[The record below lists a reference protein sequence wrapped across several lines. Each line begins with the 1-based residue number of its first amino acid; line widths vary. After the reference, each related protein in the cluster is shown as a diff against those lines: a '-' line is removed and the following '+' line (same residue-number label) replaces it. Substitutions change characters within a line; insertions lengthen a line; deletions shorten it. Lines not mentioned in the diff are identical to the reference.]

1 MTQPAPTVATPAP
14 PDSHAPTTSARA
26 GAWRA
31 ALPLVALA
39 IGAILLLYRDT
50 AVAMVTIWY
59 RSETFTHAFV
69 VPPIVAWLIW
79 RKRAE
84 LAQYTPQP
92 TRWLLLPMAGAAF
105 IWLLGD
111 LAAVN
116 ALTQLAL
123 VTLLVLTV
131 PALLGM
137 AVARCLRFA
146 LLFLFFAVPLG
157 EFMMPQMMTWTAD
170 FTVLALRLSGIPVFR
185 EGLQFVIPSGNW
197 SVVEACS
204 GIRYLIASVTVGTLY
219 AYLNYQSTRRR
230 VTFVL
235 VSLLVPIIANWLRAY
250 IIVMLGHLSG
260 NKIATG
266 ADHLIYGWAFFGV
279 VIMLMFMIGARWSE
293 PEPKPGSTAPAPPAA
308 PTDAAGAA
316 APMANRSWRLLV
328 ALLAVVAVVAAP
340 QGALW
345 LLERSQPAA
354 LTALAGPMVPAS
366 NWRLSSQ
373 PVAPFEPAFSNP
385 SASSQ
390 NNYLHRDGQSVGMY
404 LGYYR
409 NQDYQRKLISTD
421 NALVRSK
428 NSTWS
433 QVASGSREVPTGT
446 RSLAVRTA
454 ELRGSP
460 VAGGETGQ
468 RLVVWQIYWVNGI
481 FTASD
486 YLAKAYSAWFRLTGR
501 GDDSAVIIVYTT
513 KDQVVGPERVL
524 QEFLSDNLTAIE
536 ALLARTRRGG

>member
-1 MTQPAPTVATPAP
+1 MTQAASTTATPMASDP
-14 PDSHAPTTSARA
+14 QSAIAAARA
-26 GAWRA
+26 GAWRM
-31 ALPLVALA
+31 ALPLVVIA

-50 AVAMVTIWY
+50 GWAMVTIWY

-92 TRWLLLPMAGAAF
+92 TSWMLLPMAGAAF

-137 AVARCLRFA
+137 AVARCIRFA

-157 EFMMPQMMTWTAD
+157 EFMMPQMMAWTAD

-185 EGLQFVIPSGNW
+185 EGLQFVIPWGNW

-219 AYLNYQSTRRR
+219 AYLNYQSTTRR
-230 VTFVL
+230 VTFVV
-235 VSLLVPIIANWLRAY
+235 VSLLVPLIANWLRAY

-293 PEPKPGSTAPAPPAA
+293 PEPAPGSTASAA
-308 PTDAAGAA
+308 PSAAAGSAVV
-316 APMANRSWRLLV
+316 MAGRSWGLVV
-328 ALLAVVAVVAAP
+328 ALLAVVAAP
-340 QGALW
+340 RGALW

-354 LTALAGPMVPAS
+354 LTALAGPVVPVPT
-366 NWRLSSQ
+366 WRVSAQ
-373 PVAPFEPAFSNP
+373 AEVAYEPAFNNP

-390 NNYLHRDGQSVGMY
+390 GSYLRHDGKSVGMY

-428 NSTWS
+428 NSSWS
-433 QVASGSREVPTGT
+433 QVASGNRDVPTGA
-446 RSLAVRTA
+446 RSLVVRTA

-460 VAGGETGQ
+460 IAGGETGQ
-468 RLVVWQIYWVNGI
+468 RLVVWQIYWINGT

-501 GDDSAVIIVYTT
+501 GDDSAVIIVYTA
-513 KDQVVGPERVL
+513 KDQPGESEAVL
-524 QEFLSDNLTAIE
+524 QSFLSDNLAAID
-536 ALLARTRRGG
+536 ALLRQTQQGR

>member
-14 PDSHAPTTSARA
+14 PDSQTATTSARA
-26 GAWRA
+26 SAWRT

-219 AYLNYQSTRRR
+219 AYLNYQSTGRR
-230 VTFVL
+230 VTFVV

-293 PEPKPGSTAPAPPAA
+293 PEPKPGSTVPAA
-308 PTDAAGAA
+308 PVAPTDVAGAA
-316 APMANRSWRLLV
+316 APVANRSWELLV
-328 ALLAVVAVVAAP
+328 ALLTLLAVVAAP

-354 LTALAGPMVPAS
+354 LTTLAGPMVPAS

-373 PVAPFEPAFSNP
+373 PVAAYEPAFSHP

-390 NNYLHRDGQSVGMY
+390 ENYLHRDGKSVGMY

-513 KDQVVGPERVL
+513 KDQVVGSERVL